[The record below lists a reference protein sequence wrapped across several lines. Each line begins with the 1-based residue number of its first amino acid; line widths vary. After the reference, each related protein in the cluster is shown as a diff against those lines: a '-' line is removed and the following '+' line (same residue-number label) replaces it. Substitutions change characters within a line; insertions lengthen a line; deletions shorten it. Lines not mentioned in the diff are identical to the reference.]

1 MCSSSFYGYMIVVPK
16 DVSGGCIRV
25 TIRHFQLGG
34 AFGYGII
41 RNRHV
46 CLTLVDDILVGSEV
60 SLGLFK

>member
-1 MCSSSFYGYMIVVPK
+1 MIVVPK

-34 AFGYGII
+34 AFGYVII

-60 SLGLFK
+60 SLGLLK

>member
-1 MCSSSFYGYMIVVPK
+1 MYKRQPK

-34 AFGYGII
+34 AFGYVII

-60 SLGLFK
+60 SLGLLK